1 MEANKRIEKY
11 LDNPD
16 KFKKYLKIQA
26 EKKAYVEIDNLYLI
40 DRIRFD
46 RYFNKKNSRLPFSW
60 NNYDNFY
67 IAVSLFLF
75 VLVVVLG
82 R

>member
-1 MEANKRIEKY
+1 MNKSIGALEFRSISKGIEVS
-11 LDNPD
+11 NE
-16 KFKKYLKIQA
+16 IV
-26 EKKAYVEIDNLYLI
+26 KKANVEIDNLYLL

-46 RYFNKKNSRLPFSW
+46 RFYSSKKSKLTFSW

-67 IAVSLFLF
+67 LSVSLILF
-75 VLVVVLG
+75 VLVVVIG